1 MKKLLSPSDWLLLGL
16 GKTLDFIQEIRDPF
30 NLLEN
35 YYQSLGITSTK
46 YSKRNFYQLIWE
58 NLKTKNISKIIKNG
72 EVFFEL
78 TRQGNEKI
86 RTKFPLLS
94 LQKKAWDKKWRMAIY
109 DIEEINRRVRN
120 SFRNKLKELG
130 FAQFQE
136 SVWITPHNFLKDI
149 YEFLEINELLSKVVL
164 IETENFFIE
173 DLKELANKLWKLEEL
188 NDFYKEIYFSVN
200 QEDVMKNG
208 RSKKSA
214 IQKKTRDRIKNSES
228 IKESI
233 IKVFLSDPYLPKEL
247 FPHDWFGEK
256 VRDLVKRKKIFS
268 EKNRRSSQKI

>member
-1 MKKLLSPSDWLLLGL
+1 MKKLLSPSNWLLLGL
-16 GKTLDFIQEIRDPF
+16 GKTLDFIQEIKDPF

-58 NLKTKNISKIIKNG
+58 NLKTQNISKIVKNG

-78 TRQGNEKI
+78 TRQGKEKI

-173 DLKELANKLWKLEEL
+173 DVKELANKLWNLEGL
-188 NDFYKEIYFSVN
+188 NDLYREIYLQLS
-200 QEDVMKNG
+200 EKDIT
-208 RSKKSA
+208 KKDINKQSI
-214 IQKKTRDRIKNSES
+214 IQKKEDDRTKNSENL
-228 IKESI
+228 KEKV
-233 IKVFLSDPYLPKEL
+233 IKVFFLDPHLPKEL
-247 FPHDWFGEK
+247 LPDDWYGEK
-256 VRDLVKRKKIFS
+256 TRKLVKL
-268 EKNRRSSQKI
+268 RRLWSTAS

>member
-16 GKTLDFIQEIRDPF
+16 GKTLDFIQELRDPF

-35 YYQSLGITSTK
+35 YYQFLGISSTK
-46 YSKRNFYQLIWE
+46 YSRRNFYQLIWE

-94 LQKKAWDKKWRMAIY
+94 LQKKAWDKKWRMAVY

-130 FAQFQE
+130 FAQLQE
-136 SVWITPHNFLKDI
+136 SVWITPHDFLKDI

-173 DLKELANKLWKLEEL
+173 DLKELANKLWHLEEINNL
-188 NDFYKEIYFSVN
+188 YKDIYL
-200 QEDVMKNG
+200 QLTQKG
-208 RSKKSA
+208 IYKKCPYKQN
-214 IQKKTRDRIKNSES
+214 IVQKKNDDRTKNSENL
-228 IKESI
+228 KEKI
-233 IKVFLSDPYLPKEL
+233 IKVFFSDPHLPEEL
-247 FPHDWFGEK
+247 LPYDWFGEK
-256 VRDLVKRKKIFS
+256 IRELIKRKKYF
-268 EKNRRSSQKI
+268 